1 MVYLEQLDAASMS
14 HGLIRVET
22 RHRDAH
28 GDEVRGEDLL
38 IPAERLAGV
47 IESLQAINRQLS
59 ATRPRAQAQAQAQ
72 AHAGRMMAQV
82 PVEKRLWAF
91 ALQIYRQHGVNAQK
105 FVADRLASLASM
117 GDAKGVKLWQGIS
130 ARLEQLH
137 SGEVGARQ

>member
-1 MVYLEQLDAASMS
+1 MIYLEQLDAASMS

-59 ATRPRAQAQAQAQ
+59 ATRPRAQAQAQA
-72 AHAGRMMAQV
+72 GRMMAQV

-105 FVADRLASLASM
+105 FVADRLARLASA